1 MNVTLREVYQTSA
14 DGEKFWKMKE
24 MYIKG
29 NVVSP
34 CWMEMESADG
44 KIKYFRIADGIL
56 DSAMEE
62 QEKARAAG
70 RNRGGARG
78 TSFLPSRL
86 S

>member
-34 CWMEMESADG
+34 
-44 KIKYFRIADGIL
+44 
-56 DSAMEE
+56 
-62 QEKARAAG
+62 
-70 RNRGGARG
+70 
-78 TSFLPSRL
+78 LPSLDRKY
-86 S
+86 

>member
-1 MNVTLREVYQTSA
+1 
-14 DGEKFWKMKE
+14 
-24 MYIKG
+24 
-29 NVVSP
+29 
-34 CWMEMESADG
+34 MEMGSADG

-78 TSFLPSRL
+78 TSFLPSRI